1 MSSVGYGDFH
11 WGRSLYGTPQYEQ
24 ASCTI
29 SASSGISASPTVQF
43 NLQNETINAQSG
55 LSGSINIK
63 LQPTAT
69 SNGVSSLIAEM
80 RRIKLGIPLEL
91 LENSGSLSHGTQVD
105 QAETF
110 VQVNSGITSVGNQ
123 IDQGEAVI
131 NASSG
136 SQQIGI
142 QIDLGQTSLTETS
155 SSANVGTQIDLGQV
169 NPIGVSQTVSAGT
182 QIDLGASASCLP
194 TSNVTT
200 LNPLHSQNIMNV
212 DFDNNA
218 FRVNQTNNYMTLRKN
233 VLNEINQIDSS
244 NVGNTLA
251 LSQCPDGHHNT
262 SRTHVSV
269 RTDSNSNTYLQ
280 VSGAYN
286 GTTPGGTATN
296 QKRTIYR
303 YIPDS
308 QGGSPTYTGSAWAY
322 VYYQTSSIK
331 DDLVT
336 ATIGSVLVN
345 NLNVLTVNGYPAYQF
360 SGDTSK
366 ETANGVGGSWEAF
379 EIDGTSQTNQGP
391 GASGSNQTFA
401 VTVATG
407 INAYGSGNK
416 FYLDGS
422 VSPVVNLVPGY
433 TYTFDQSD
441 SSNTNHPLRLS
452 TTANG
457 THGGG
462 SAYTT
467 QVTTNGTPGT
477 SGAFTKIVV
486 SGSTPNLH
494 YYCQIHS
501 GMGNTANVASGVSFV
516 SDSTIYETGI
526 TTTGTVGSNRKLSFT
541 PANSTPSLYYFS
553 LENSNKGGFAN
564 VSDFA
569 GVESTFLLVGG
580 SQVGLKSDLF
590 SDGVR
595 RYFGLAQ
602 SSSSSGVTSDGGLKW
617 SDQSVPNT
625 SWTEQ
630 KQAQ

>member
-11 WGRSLYGTPQYEQ
+11 WGKSHYGTPQYEV

-29 SASSGISASPTVQF
+29 SASSGSSVSPSVQF

-63 LQPTAT
+63 VQPTAT

-136 SQQIGI
+136 SQQIGT

-182 QIDLGASASCLP
+182 QIDLGAVVSCLP
-194 TSNVTT
+194 KSNVTT
-200 LNPLHSQNIMNV
+200 LNPLHSQNISNV
-212 DFDNNA
+212 DFHNNA
-218 FRVNQTNNYMTLRKN
+218 FRVNQTDNYMVFRRN
-233 VLNEINQIDSS
+233 VLNEVNQSDSS

-251 LSQCPDGHHNT
+251 LSQAPDGHHNT
-262 SRTHVSV
+262 STTHVSV

-286 GTTPGGTATN
+286 GTTPGGSATN

-303 YIPDS
+303 YTPDT
-308 QGGSPTYTGSAWAY
+308 QGGAPTYTGSAWAY
-322 VYYQTSSIK
+322 VYYQTSPIE

-345 NLNVLTVNGYPAYQF
+345 GQSVLTVNGYPAYQF

-366 ETANGVGGSWEAF
+366 ETANGVGGHWEAF
-379 EIDGTSQTNQGP
+379 EIDGTSQTN
-391 GASGSNQTFA
+391 T
-401 VTVATG
+401 AT
-407 INAYGSGNK
+407 
-416 FYLDGS
+416 
-422 VSPVVNLVPGY
+422 
-433 TYTFDQSD
+433 T
-441 SSNTNHPLRLS
+441 
-452 TTANG
+452 
-457 THGGG
+457 
-462 SAYTT
+462 
-467 QVTTNGTPGT
+467 
-477 SGAFTKIVV
+477 
-486 SGSTPNLH
+486 
-494 YYCQIHS
+494 
-501 GMGNTANVASGVSFV
+501 FV

-541 PANSTPSLYYFS
+541 PSSSTPDLYYFS
-553 LENSNKGGFAN
+553 LENSNKGGFAS

-580 SQVGLKSDLF
+580 SQTQAESNLF
-590 SDGVR
+590 SEGVR

-602 SSSSSGVTSDGGLKW
+602 VNGSSGVSPDGGLKW
-617 SDQSVPNT
+617 TNQSVPNT

>member
-29 SASSGISASPTVQF
+29 SASSGSSASPTLQF

-69 SNGVSSLIAEM
+69 SNGVSSVLAEM

-91 LENSGSLSHGTQVD
+91 LEDSGSLSHGTQVD

-200 LNPLHSQNIMNV
+200 LNPLHSQNISNV
-212 DFDNNA
+212 DFHNNA
-218 FRVNQTNNYMTLRKN
+218 FRVNQTDNYMVFRRN
-233 VLNEINQIDSS
+233 VLNEINQSDSS

-251 LSQCPDGHHNT
+251 LSQAPDGYHNT
-262 SRTHVSV
+262 GITHISV

-286 GTTPGGTATN
+286 GTTPGGSATN

-303 YIPDS
+303 YTPDT
-308 QGGSPTYTGSAWAY
+308 QGGAPTYTGSAWAY
-322 VYYQTSSIK
+322 VYYQTSPIE

-345 NLNVLTVNGYPAYQF
+345 GQSVLTVNGYPAYQF

-379 EIDGTSQTNQGP
+379 EIDGTSQTN
-391 GASGSNQTFA
+391 T
-401 VTVATG
+401 AT
-407 INAYGSGNK
+407 
-416 FYLDGS
+416 
-422 VSPVVNLVPGY
+422 
-433 TYTFDQSD
+433 T
-441 SSNTNHPLRLS
+441 
-452 TTANG
+452 
-457 THGGG
+457 
-462 SAYTT
+462 
-467 QVTTNGTPGT
+467 
-477 SGAFTKIVV
+477 
-486 SGSTPNLH
+486 
-494 YYCQIHS
+494 
-501 GMGNTANVASGVSFV
+501 FV

-541 PANSTPSLYYFS
+541 PSSSTPNLYYFS
-553 LENSNKGGFAN
+553 LENSNKGGFASVN
-564 VSDFA
+564 DFA

-580 SQVGLKSDLF
+580 SQVGLQSDLF

-602 SSSSSGVTSDGGLKW
+602 SSSSSGVSPDGGLKW
-617 SDQSVPNT
+617 TDQSVPNT

>member
-11 WGRSLYGTPQYEQ
+11 WGRSHYGTPQYEV

-29 SASSGISASPTVQF
+29 SASSGSSVSPTVQF

-55 LSGSINIK
+55 LSGSRNIK

-69 SNGVSSLIAEM
+69 SNGVSSVLAEM

-136 SQQIGI
+136 SQQIGT

-182 QIDLGASASCLP
+182 QIDLGAVVSCLP
-194 TSNVTT
+194 KSNVTT
-200 LNPLHSQNIMNV
+200 LNPQHSQNISNV
-212 DFDNNA
+212 DFHNNA
-218 FRVNQTNNYMTLRKN
+218 FRVNQTDNYMVFRRN
-233 VLNEINQIDSS
+233 VLNEINQSDSS

-251 LSQCPDGHHNT
+251 LSQAPDGYHNT
-262 SRTHVSV
+262 GTTHISV

-286 GTTPGGTATN
+286 GLTAGGSATN

-303 YIPDS
+303 YTPDT
-308 QGGSPTYTGSAWAY
+308 QGGAPTYTGSAWAY
-322 VYYQTSSIK
+322 VFYQTSPIQ

-345 NLNVLTVNGYPAYQF
+345 GQSVLTVNGYPAYQF

-366 ETANGVGGSWEAF
+366 ETANGVGGHWEAF
-379 EIDGTSQTNQGP
+379 EIDGTSQTN
-391 GASGSNQTFA
+391 T
-401 VTVATG
+401 AT
-407 INAYGSGNK
+407 
-416 FYLDGS
+416 
-422 VSPVVNLVPGY
+422 
-433 TYTFDQSD
+433 T
-441 SSNTNHPLRLS
+441 
-452 TTANG
+452 
-457 THGGG
+457 
-462 SAYTT
+462 
-467 QVTTNGTPGT
+467 
-477 SGAFTKIVV
+477 
-486 SGSTPNLH
+486 
-494 YYCQIHS
+494 
-501 GMGNTANVASGVSFV
+501 FV

-526 TTTGTVGSNRKLSFT
+526 TTTGTVGSNRKISFT
-541 PANSTPSLYYFS
+541 PSSSTPNLYYFS
-553 LENSNKGGFAN
+553 LENSNKGGFASVN
-564 VSDFA
+564 DFA

-580 SQVGLKSDLF
+580 SQTQVKSNLF
-590 SDGVR
+590 SEGVR
-595 RYFGLAQ
+595 RYFGIAQ
-602 SSSSSGVTSDGGLKW
+602 VNSSSGVSPDGGLKW
-617 SDQSVPNT
+617 TNQSVPNT

-630 KQAQ
+630 KQARQ